1 MTKFLI
7 SIKTVSE
14 FRAIYE
20 GLTWGSSYE
29 SNQISEFAPISRREE
44 VQPAGGDSPVIRCT
58 VSLGY
63 GILIVT
69 SDADE
74 KTLLSFPNS
83 IFCPHVRMLMLN
95 FFLITLVDISDYV

>member
-1 MTKFLI
+1 MTKFFS

-29 SNQISEFAPISRREE
+29 SNQIEFAPISRREE
-44 VQPAGGDSPVIRCT
+44 VQPAVGDSPMIRYML
-58 VSLGY
+58 SLGY
-63 GILIVT
+63 GILILT
-69 SDADE
+69 SDVDE

-95 FFLITLVDISDYV
+95 FILITLVDISDYV